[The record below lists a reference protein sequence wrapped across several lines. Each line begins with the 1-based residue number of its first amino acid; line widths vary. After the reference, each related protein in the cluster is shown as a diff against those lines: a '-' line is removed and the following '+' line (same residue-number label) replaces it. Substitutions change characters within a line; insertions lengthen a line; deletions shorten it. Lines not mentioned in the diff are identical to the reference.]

1 MRKIN
6 KIKLFVNDNEKSHI
20 VAKDLEFELIKYGFK
35 IVNKGYDLAISVGG
49 DGSFLRMVK
58 DNKFNSDIYY
68 IGVNSGTL
76 GFLQEIDI
84 KNCVDFVKRLNTD
97 NYKIEEIG
105 IQETKVITEDEIYHF
120 DSLNE
125 IVVRNIDF
133 NTLKVP
139 VYVDNELLEQFIGD
153 GLLISTSTGS
163 TAYNMSFG
171 GSIVYNT
178 LKTLSITPIAP
189 LNNKVYSSLVNTVIV
204 PSDKVISLKPKGDN
218 SDIFLMVDGV
228 NKRIDKVIKIETKIH
243 DKTIKCFRMND
254 FHFIK
259 VINDK
264 ILGKKKDS

>member
-1 MRKIN
+1 MYMRSIN
-6 KIKLFVNDNEKSHI
+6 KIKLFINDNEKSVI
-20 VAKDLEFELIKYGFK
+20 VAKDLELELKKYGFK
-35 IVNKGYDLAISVGG
+35 IVNRNYDLAISVGG

-58 DNKFNSDIYY
+58 ETKFNSDIYY

-97 NYKIEEIG
+97 NYKVEEIS
-105 IQETKVITEDEIYHF
+105 IQETKIITEDDIYHF

-133 NTLKVP
+133 NTFKVP
-139 VYVDNELLEQFIGD
+139 VYVDNELLENFSGD

-189 LNNKVYSSLVNTVIV
+189 LNNKAYRTLVNSVIV
-204 PSDKVISLKPKGDN
+204 PSDKVITLVPEGENKN
-218 SDIFLMVDGV
+218 IFLMVDGV
-228 NKRIDKVIKIETKIH
+228 NKRIDNVIKIETKIQN
-243 DKTIKCFRMND
+243 KSIKCLRMND

-259 VINDK
+259 VVNDK
-264 ILGKKKDS
+264 ILEK